1 MELKRVLGKDNRQ
14 AMEQVVKLYG
24 PDALVVSGHKIRDQF
39 ELVIAVDIEP
49 DPALLNQ
56 PDEALLVDH
65 IGSEVESVK
74 AKDSGQFRKVLHGED
89 ADRVDETNAQDAIR
103 ANEIVALFKDEL
115 QTLKRELQETRKAS
129 AWHMQM
135 NHPQGL
141 NTWQQGV
148 MDHAMPSR
156 LKTLLV
162 DTLQDIDDSEDAEAR
177 LHALLHEGI
186 EEITEAPDEL
196 SGIHAFFGPTGA
208 GKTTLIG
215 KLARSASDRFGG
227 DQVAIISFNDQK
239 LGAWNQMQLMSS
251 QLGVACY
258 RATSGDALQTILRE
272 VDSHACVFIDTPG
285 VDIPSQLDTVQ
296 LNAPEALAH
305 LVVSSEIAR
314 ATANRLFQD
323 ALAWDSVNISKL
335 DESTDSWV
343 LLDALISH
351 PDLRVWLDTNG
362 AQLNHQARLMN
373 TAKWVAEVISTI
385 ERPTPDLPESADPEI
400 EGRQTLDG
408 VSTLDFLTGLRAHQ
422 SDRTGGDMQ
431 TATNL

>member
-14 AMEQVVKLYG
+14 TMEKVVSLYG
-24 PDALVVSGHKIRDQF
+24 PDALVISGHKVRDQF
-39 ELVIAVDIEP
+39 ELVVAVDIKP
-49 DPALLNQ
+49 DATLLNQ

-74 AKDSGQFRKVLHGED
+74 PKDSGEFRKVLHGEATEHGEDTNTMD
-89 ADRVDETNAQDAIR
+89 ALR

-115 QTLKRELQETRKAS
+115 QMLKQELQETRKAS
-129 AWHMQM
+129 AWHMQIS
-135 NHPQGL
+135 HPQGL
-141 NTWQQGV
+141 NTWQQGL
-148 MDHAMPSR
+148 MDHAIPSR

-162 DTLQDIDDSEDAEAR
+162 DTLQDIDSNEEAEAR

-186 EEITEAPDEL
+186 EEITETPDEL
-196 SGIHAFFGPTGA
+196 SGTHAFFGPTGA

-215 KLARSASDRFGG
+215 KLARVASDRFGG

-258 RATSGDALQTILRE
+258 RAASGDALQTILRE
-272 VDSHACVFIDTPG
+272 VESHNCVFIDTPG
-285 VDIPSQLDTVQ
+285 VDIPSQLDSVQ
-296 LNAPEALAH
+296 QNAPEALTH

-314 ATANRLFQD
+314 ATANRLFQGT
-323 ALAWDSVNISKL
+323 LSWDSVNVSKL

-362 AQLNHQARLMN
+362 AQLNHHARLMN
-373 TAKWVAEVISTI
+373 IAKWVAEVISTI
-385 ERPTPDLPESADPEI
+385 ERPTLDLSESADPKI

-422 SDRTGGDMQ
+422 ADRTGGDMQ

>member
-56 PDEALLVDH
+56 PDEALLVDQ
-65 IGSEVESVK
+65 IGSEVEPVK
-74 AKDSGQFRKVLHGED
+74 SADSGQFRKVLHGDTLE
-89 ADRVDETNAQDAIR
+89 RTEETNAQDALR

-129 AWHMQM
+129 AWQMQM
-135 NHPQGL
+135 SHPHGL
-141 NTWQQGV
+141 NTWQQGI

-162 DTLQDIDDSEDAEAR
+162 DTLQDVDESEDAEAR

-186 EEITEAPDEL
+186 EEITESPDEL
-196 SGIHAFFGPTGA
+196 SGMHAFFGPTGA

-215 KLARSASDRFGG
+215 KLARTASHRFGG

-258 RATSGDALQTILRE
+258 RATSGEALQTILRE
-272 VDSHACVFIDTPG
+272 VDSQACVLIDTSG
-285 VDIPSQLDTVQ
+285 VDIPSQLDAVQ
-296 LNAPEALAH
+296 HHAPEALAH
-305 LVVSSEIAR
+305 LVVPSEIAR

-323 ALAWDSVNISKL
+323 TLAWDSVNISKL

-351 PDLRVWLDTNG
+351 PDLRVWLDSKG
-362 AQLNHQARLMN
+362 AQLTHPAELMN
-373 TAKWVAEVISTI
+373 TPKWVAEVISTI
-385 ERPTPDLPESADPEI
+385 QRPTLDLAESEDPEI

-422 SDRTGGDMQ
+422 SDRTGGNMQ
-431 TATNL
+431 TANNL

>member
-14 AMEQVVKLYG
+14 AMEEVVKHYG
-24 PDALVVSGHKIRDQF
+24 PDALVVSGHKVRDQF

-56 PDEALLVDH
+56 PDETHLVDH
-65 IGSEVESVK
+65 IGAEVASPNSS
-74 AKDSGQFRKVLHGED
+74 DSGQFRKILHGTE
-89 ADRVDETNAQDAIR
+89 AEPTPETNAQDALR
-103 ANEIVALFKDEL
+103 ASEIVALFKDEL
-115 QTLKRELQETRKAS
+115 QTLKQELHETRKAS

-135 NHPQGL
+135 SQPHGL
-141 NTWQQGV
+141 NAWQQGI

-162 DTLQDIDDSEDAEAR
+162 DTLQDNDDHTDSEAR
-177 LHALLHEGI
+177 LHAVLSEGI
-186 EEITEAPDEL
+186 EDITESPDEL
-196 SGIHAFFGPTGA
+196 SGVHAFFGPTGA

-215 KLARSASDRFGG
+215 KLARTASERFGG

-251 QLGVACY
+251 QLGIGCY
-258 RATSGDALQTILRE
+258 RALSGEALHTILRE
-272 VDSHACVFIDTPG
+272 LDTHACVFIDTSG
-285 VDIPSQLDTVQ
+285 VEIESQLDTVQ
-296 LNAPEALAH
+296 HNAPEALTH

-314 ATANRLFQD
+314 ATANRLFQQTR
-323 ALAWDSVNISKL
+323 AWDSVNISKL

-343 LLDALISH
+343 VLDALISH
-351 PDLRVWLDTNG
+351 ADLRVWLDTQG
-362 AQLNHQARLMN
+362 ASLNQPARLMN
-373 TAKWVAEVISTI
+373 TPKWVADVISTI
-385 ERPTPDLPESADPEI
+385 ERPTQDSDESEDQKI
-400 EGRQTLDG
+400 EGRQTSDG

-422 SDRTGGDMQ
+422 SDRTGGDMH

>member
-49 DPALLNQ
+49 DTALLNQ
-56 PDEALLVDH
+56 PDDALLMEQ
-65 IGSEVESVK
+65 IGSEVEL
-74 AKDSGQFRKVLHGED
+74 AKPADSGQFRKVLHGD
-89 ADRVDETNAQDAIR
+89 AVEHAEQTNAQDALR

-129 AWHMQM
+129 AWQMQM
-135 NHPQGL
+135 SHPQGL
-141 NTWQQGV
+141 NTWQQGI
-148 MDHAMPSR
+148 MDHAIPSR
-156 LKTLLV
+156 MKTLLV
-162 DTLQDIDDSEDAEAR
+162 DTLHDVDDEDAEAR
-177 LHALLHEGI
+177 LHALLHEGV
-186 EEITEAPDEL
+186 EEITESPDEL

-215 KLARSASDRFGG
+215 KLARTASDHFGG
-227 DQVAIISFNDQK
+227 DQVAIISFNDHK

-251 QLGVACY
+251 QLGVGCY
-258 RATSGDALQTILRE
+258 RATSGEALQTILRE
-272 VDSHACVFIDTPG
+272 VDCHACVLIDTSG
-285 VDIPSQLDTVQ
+285 VDIPSQFDTVRH
-296 LNAPEALAH
+296 NAPEALTH
-305 LVVSSEIAR
+305 LIVSSEIAR
-314 ATANRLFQD
+314 ATANRLFQETLD
-323 ALAWDSVNISKL
+323 WDSVNISKL

-362 AQLNHQARLMN
+362 AQLTHQARLMN
-373 TAKWVAEVISTI
+373 TPKWLAEVISTI
-385 ERPTPDLPESADPEI
+385 QRPTMDFPESEDPEI

-408 VSTLDFLTGLRAHQ
+408 VSTLDYLTRLRAHQ
-422 SDRTGGDMQ
+422 SDRTGGNMQ